1 MSMLTRGLR
10 SIWDTWKIIA
20 HKIGDFQA
28 RLVLSLF
35 YFIVFTPFA
44 LVVKMFS
51 DPLRLR
57 TDGTGAWLKRPNG
70 DADASGQATRQ
81 F

>member
-1 MSMLTRGLR
+1 MLTRGLK
-10 SIWDTWKIIA
+10 SIWYIWKVIA

-35 YFIVFTPFA
+35 YFIVVTPFA

-51 DPLRLR
+51 DPLRLGK
-57 TDGTGAWLKRPNG
+57 DGTGAWLKPPNR